1 MDNVMY
7 YICYPLGYIMKWC
20 REQVGNYGLAIILFT
35 LVTKLV
41 ILPVSVWVHKNS
53 IRMVSIQ
60 PQINR
65 LKAKFY
71 GDRERI
77 AEEQT
82 ALYRQVGYNPFAN
95 SIPLLIQLLLLAAV
109 VYIIK
114 QPLTHVLRLDGS
126 TIRALADALG
136 VSAKEGQ
143 LEIVRAAAEG
153 RFSALTAG
161 DPSLAAAVTAIR
173 GLDMSFCGLDLG
185 VEAADVWGLYTLVPV
200 LAGGFSFLLCWVQ
213 NRINILQADQSRLNK
228 YGMTVLSVGISLV
241 LGFFCFNLGFIGD
254 FLPLWFTKE
263 SYLEY
268 AAQMMDPGYMAT
280 MEGLLTWPVFGQG
293 PAGCMA
299 DPGARPVGLRHLRRR
314 AGRPAGDETHA

>member
-95 SIPLLIQLLLLAAV
+95 SIPLISSPRMAVTAAAS
-109 VYIIK
+109 
-114 QPLTHVLRLDGS
+114 DGS
-126 TIRALADALG
+126 PA
-136 VSAKEGQ
+136 
-143 LEIVRAAAEG
+143 VRAENLPSAAA
-153 RFSALTAG
+153 RTISSC
-161 DPSLAAAVTAIR
+161 PSLALTPRASASAR
-173 GLDMSFCGLDLG
+173 M
-185 VEAADVWGLYTLVPV
+185 V
-200 LAGGFSFLLCWVQ
+200 LPS
-213 NRINILQADQSRLNK
+213 SRRTCVSGCL
-228 YGMTVLSVGISLV
+228 
-241 LGFFCFNLGFIGD
+241 
-254 FLPLWFTKE
+254 
-263 SYLEY
+263 
-268 AAQMMDPGYMAT
+268 MM
-280 MEGLLTWPVFGQG
+280 
-293 PAGCMA
+293 
-299 DPGARPVGLRHLRRR
+299 
-314 AGRPAGDETHA
+314 

>member
-153 RFSALTAG
+153 RFSALT
-161 DPSLAAAVTAIR
+161 
-173 GLDMSFCGLDLG
+173 
-185 VEAADVWGLYTLVPV
+185 EKYADVPAAELTFELDFSSNRSIYSSDLLITDWSAIAYEFCFSTKRPV
-200 LAGGFSFLLCWVQ
+200 LFV
-213 NRINILQADQSRLNK
+213 NTKIKMENPDYRDIPDIP
-228 YGMTVLSVGISLV
+228 VEISLRDEV
-241 LGFFCFNLGFIGD
+241 GR
-254 FLPLWFTKE
+254 
-263 SYLEY
+263 SLEKQELADSVNSTARALIADR
-268 AAQMMDPGYMAT
+268 AAWEKQITD
-280 MEGLLTWPVFGQG
+280 LLH
-293 PAGCMA
+293 
-299 DPGARPVGLRHLRRR
+299 RHLFSYGQNGAPGVTYILTRLRDIQTAR
-314 AGRPAGDETHA
+314 KQAEATARKGK

>member
-153 RFSALTAG
+153 RF
-161 DPSLAAAVTAIR
+161 P
-173 GLDMSFCGLDLG
+173 
-185 VEAADVWGLYTLVPV
+185 P
-200 LAGGFSFLLCWVQ
+200 
-213 NRINILQADQSRLNK
+213 
-228 YGMTVLSVGISLV
+228 
-241 LGFFCFNLGFIGD
+241 
-254 FLPLWFTKE
+254 
-263 SYLEY
+263 
-268 AAQMMDPGYMAT
+268 
-280 MEGLLTWPVFGQG
+280 
-293 PAGCMA
+293 
-299 DPGARPVGLRHLRRR
+299 
-314 AGRPAGDETHA
+314 

>member
-60 PQINR
+60 PEINR

-95 SIPLLIQLLLLAAV
+95 SIPLLIQLLPLAAGRQ
-109 VYIIK
+109 YHPGTGGRPRR
-114 QPLTHVLRLDGS
+114 QRQGGTAGNRPGGGGGQVLRPDRRGS
-126 TIRALADALG
+126 VVG
-136 VSAKEGQ
+136 G
-143 LEIVRAAAEG
+143 G
-153 RFSALTAG
+153 G
-161 DPSLAAAVTAIR
+161 DCHP
-173 GLDMSFCGLDLG
+173 
-185 VEAADVWGLYTLVPV
+185 
-200 LAGGFSFLLCWVQ
+200 
-213 NRINILQADQSRLNK
+213 
-228 YGMTVLSVGISLV
+228 
-241 LGFFCFNLGFIGD
+241 
-254 FLPLWFTKE
+254 
-263 SYLEY
+263 
-268 AAQMMDPGYMAT
+268 
-280 MEGLLTWPVFGQG
+280 
-293 PAGCMA
+293 
-299 DPGARPVGLRHLRRR
+299 R
-314 AGRPAGDETHA
+314 AGYVLLRA